1 MRVREVQ
8 GPPSITQHFHGRPS
22 WGGSQAPCAP
32 PLARASPA
40 AWIALSPPCLR
51 RMSPSLGP
59 ALRSWPPGSWEE
71 PEEIEPL
78 CSTQRKMTRSPQIP
92 ASEGKSVRAVS
103 EEARW
108 VVWAGD
114 APGWLRRRPLAAPQ
128 RTRPAPQGRPE
139 ESSRSAAKSSG
150 NLTAAICARGGGSAA
165 KQSAPLPFAE
175 LCPRE
180 ARLGT
185 HLPGA
190 GRQASGWRPRTVFGE
205 VQAGPVGGHDLRTL
219 EGSVFYLGSPMPH
232 TIPSCYWARAPC
244 ALIHRVTS
252 SCYQGLL
259 GPT

>member
-32 PLARASPA
+32 PLAPCAPPLARASPA

-51 RMSPSLGP
+51 GMSPSLGP

-78 CSTQRKMTRSPQIP
+78 CSTQRQMTRSPQIP
-92 ASEGKSVRAVS
+92 ANEGKSVRAVS

-114 APGWLRRRPLAAPQ
+114 APGWLRRRPVAAPQ

-165 KQSAPLPFAE
+165 KQSARSPSQSSAPGKPAWARTS
-175 LCPRE
+175 RE
-180 ARLGT
+180 
-185 HLPGA
+185 
-190 GRQASGWRPRTVFGE
+190 
-205 VQAGPVGGHDLRTL
+205 QAGSQVAGDRGPC
-219 EGSVFYLGSPMPH
+219 LGRCRLDPWGVTTCAPSKEVCFTWDPRCPTRSPRAIGPGPH
-232 TIPSCYWARAPC
+232 APRF
-244 ALIHRVTS
+244 IE
-252 SCYQGLL
+252 
-259 GPT
+259 